1 MLGNKNKKID
11 TLKRELESARQKLNE
26 AEQPKDTSSSPEIEE
41 SLENEKVQEDIKDE
55 LEQKE
60 KELIQTTEKIKDM
73 EQKLNETTE
82 KSLTLEERLK
92 DAQEKAEYLQQ
103 VPTPVMSIDK
113 DFNVQFLNEAGAQAV
128 GRSVEECLGK
138 KCFELFNTEHCN
150 TPECRCAQAMQK
162 NAAVDG
168 ETVAKL
174 PGGEMPIA
182 YTGAPLKDN
191 NGNIIGALEYVVD
204 RTETKSAMDDAQA
217 KVDYLDSIPTPVM
230 SIDKDFNVLYM
241 NPEGAKAVG
250 ENQESVKGK
259 KCYNLFNTEH
269 CNTPECRC
277 AQAMQKNGTFSGQT
291 IANLAG
297 GELPIDYTGAP
308 LKDNEGKIIGALE
321 YVTDRSA
328 VKAAM
333 DDATTKVEYLNRI
346 PTPVMVIDKEFNVKF
361 MNPAGA
367 QAVGRQAKECEGQ
380 KCFNLFNTEHCNTAN
395 CQVAKAMNQNGVFTD
410 DTVAKLPGG
419 ELPIRYTGSPLKDDQ
434 GNIVG
439 GLEYVLDISKEMDV
453 TNGVLDLAKSA
464 AEGML
469 QERADA
475 DSFGGNYKRIMDA
488 VNETLDNLINP
499 LNVAADYI
507 DKISVGDIPEKITDE
522 YKGDFNTIKNNLNLL
537 VDAMNLITSRARDVA
552 NGDLTVELKKRSD
565 KDELMQALS
574 DMVAQLRDVVET
586 VISTA
591 DNIASASQQM
601 SGSAQQMSQG
611 ATEQAS
617 SAEEVSSSM
626 EEMVSNIQ
634 QNTDNAQ
641 QTEKIAVTASDSI
654 KEGNKSS
661 ETSVESMKQIAEKIT
676 IINDIAFQTNILA
689 LNAAVEA
696 ARAGEHGKG
705 FAVVASEVRK
715 LAERSKASADEID
728 ELSKNGVDISEK
740 AGKQLAEIVPEIE
753 KTAKLVQEISAASNE
768 QNSGA
773 EQVNNAIQQLNQ
785 VTQQNASAAEEMST
799 SSEELASQAEQLK
812 DLVGFFD
819 IGGNGKEDV
828 KQKMQKH
835 KVNIGHMNKQV
846 NQPAFHGQGQNM
858 QQGQPQHTAFNAPQG
873 GNGGANPGQA
883 NIKPNMNNAAGTP
896 TPKAT
901 GKQNGNGGPNIDLK
915 GKGQNDDEYEN
926 F

>member
-11 TLKRELESARQKLNE
+11 VLKKELEAAREKISEAEKPEPSSSNPESSVEQQKEQEEIQDELRQK
-26 AEQPKDTSSSPEIEE
+26 
-41 SLENEKVQEDIKDE
+41 EN
-55 LEQKE
+55 
-60 KELIQTTEKIKDM
+60 ELIQTTEKIKDM
-73 EQKLNETTE
+73 EEKIIETTE
-82 KSLTLEERLK
+82 KTSSLEERLQ

-113 DFNVQFLNEAGAQAV
+113 NYNVQFLNEAGAKAV
-128 GRSVEECLGK
+128 GSTIEECLGK
-138 KCFELFNTEHCN
+138 KCYDLFKTDHCN

-162 NAAVDG
+162 DGTFNG

-174 PGGEMPIA
+174 PSGDLPIA
-182 YTGAPLKDN
+182 YTGAPLKDKD
-191 NGNIIGALEYVVD
+191 GNIFGALEYVVD
-204 RTETKSAMDDAQA
+204 RSGTKAAMDEAQA

-230 SIDKDFNVLYM
+230 SIDKEFNVLYM
-241 NPEGAKAVG
+241 NPSGAQSVG
-250 ENQESVKGK
+250 EDQESVKGK

-277 AQAMQKNGTFSGQT
+277 AQAMQKDAAVSGET
-291 IANLAG
+291 IARLPG
-297 GELPIDYTGAP
+297 GELPISYTGAP
-308 LKDNEGKIIGALE
+308 LKGNDGQIMGALE
-321 YVTDRSA
+321 YVVDRSA

-333 DDATTKVEYLNRI
+333 DDANTKVEYLNNI

-367 QAVGRQAKECEGQ
+367 KAVGRQAKECEGQ

-395 CQVAKAMNQNGVFTD
+395 CQVAKAMAQNAEFTD
-410 DTVAKLPGG
+410 DTTAKLPGG
-419 ELPIRYTGSPLKDDQ
+419 ELPIRYTGTPLKDGQ

-453 TNGVLDLAKSA
+453 TNGVLDLAKAA

-469 QERADA
+469 QERADEGQ
-475 DSFGGNYKRIMDA
+475 FGGNYKRIMEA
-488 VNETLDNLINP
+488 VNQTLDNLIKP

-507 DKISVGDIPEKITDE
+507 DKISIGDIPEKITDE
-522 YKGDFNTIKNNLNLL
+522 YKGDFNTIKENLNML
-537 VDAMNLITSRARDVA
+537 VDAMNTITQRARDVA
-552 NGDLTVELKKRSD
+552 NGDLTVELSKRSD

-586 VISTA
+586 VMSTA

-634 QNTDNAQ
+634 QNTDNAN

-661 ETSVESMKQIAEKIT
+661 ETSVAAMKQIAEKIT
-676 IINDIAFQTNILA
+676 IINDISFQTNILA

-705 FAVVASEVRK
+705 FAVVAAEVRK

-728 ELSKNGVDISEK
+728 ELSKNGVDVSEQ
-740 AGKQLAEIVPEIE
+740 AGRQLAEIVPEIE

-812 DLVGFFD
+812 ELIGFFD
-819 IGGNGKEDV
+819 IGGNGKEQLKSNIQ
-828 KQKMQKH
+828 KQ
-835 KVNIGHMNKQV
+835 KVNIGHSH
-846 NQPAFHGQGQNM
+846 ATQGQA
-858 QQGQPQHTAFNAPQG
+858 QQSKPHVNFNAPHG
-873 GNGGANPGQA
+873 GNGGAQHGQA
-883 NIKPNMNNAAGTP
+883 NVNPAMNKVAGANQKMAGGKNA
-896 TPKAT
+896 KS
-901 GKQNGNGGPNIDLK
+901 GPDIDLK
-915 GKGQNDDEYEN
+915 GKKKNDDEYEN